1 MGDSLLNKV
10 LKLSKT
16 KKGHNYHLISS
27 ADQYNAEFREDL
39 CGLKLMNLHKMILKE
54 LLKFLGPQFHL

>member
-1 MGDSLLNKV
+1 MNIYSCLNHLGDSLLNKV

-27 ADQYNAEFREDL
+27 ADQYNVKQLNSEKT
-39 CGLKLMNLHKMILKE
+39 CVGSNL
-54 LLKFLGPQFHL
+54 